1 MGGNLQDALF
11 NQRDACYNIVVETE
25 VLLWKNAQLMDC
37 TTPVVQCTVLP
48 DKCGAVQ
55 ALFHDVFAFLLD
67 FGTEKKSAGIFPLK
81 FVPSPYLP
89 RDIYFTRKV

>member
-1 MGGNLQDALF
+1 
-11 NQRDACYNIVVETE
+11 
-25 VLLWKNAQLMDC
+25 MDC

-89 RDIYFTRKV
+89 RDIYFTRKVCSKNRPLDFRE